1 MNSDIVRVKPYLR
14 VDKVMSPQRSDLVL
28 STDIPNCE
36 IDVLVLDCLHV
47 ESFEKDL
54 EQFRQTFRPKYVV
67 VNPLYTITHRY
78 FSTHL
83 PSLPL
88 LIPPPPLSLSL
99 CLHPSFSLAH
109 TLTLSLSLSSSHH
122 FLPMVGI
129 VVTISPSLSLYRM
142 VVFPAASSPT
152 THGQEG
158 KRHVY

>member
-1 MNSDIVRVKPYLR
+1 MPYLR

-54 EQFRQTFRPKYVV
+54 EQFRQISRPKYGV
-67 VNPLYTITHRY
+67 VNPLYTIPHRY

-83 PSLPL
+83 PSLSL
-88 LIPPPPLSLSL
+88 LIPPSPLSLSA
-99 CLHPSFSLAH
+99 S
-109 TLTLSLSLSSSHH
+109 LSLSLSLTHSHSPFPSPPLYH

-158 KRHVY
+158 KRHMY